1 MTEQYKKNVEQI
13 KNTYK
18 NALKNLTENA
28 NKQLKELHENSITS
42 LKNYYRDMQ
51 EKIDREQPKDGER
64 LIWLIINHQGYW
76 KDDLVFNEKSKIII
90 IPRESRDKKFSIDE
104 NGQVREIIYYEKR
117 TRFQEGEVIANII
130 MDSPNIFRAS
140 LGLKSYNQYM
150 EEYIVGNPRVIPF
163 PQESLF

>member
-1 MTEQYKKNVEQI
+1 MTEQYKKSVEQI

-18 NALKNLTENA
+18 DTLKNLTENT
-28 NKQLKELHENSITS
+28 NKQLKELHENSIIS
-42 LKNYYRDMQ
+42 LKNYYRNMQ

-76 KDDLVFNEKSKIII
+76 KHDLVFNEKSKIII
-90 IPRESRDKKFSIDE
+90 IPRESSDKKFSIDE
-104 NGQVREIIYYEKR
+104 NGQVREIIHYEKR

-130 MDSPNIFRAS
+130 TDEPNIFRNS

-150 EEYIVGNPRVIPF
+150 EEYIVEKPHVISL
-163 PQESLF
+163 PQERLF